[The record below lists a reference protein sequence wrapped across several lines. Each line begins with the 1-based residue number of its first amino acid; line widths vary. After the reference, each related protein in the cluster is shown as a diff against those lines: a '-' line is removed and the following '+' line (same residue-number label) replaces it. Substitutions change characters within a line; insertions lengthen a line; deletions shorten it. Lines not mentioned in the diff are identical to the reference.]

1 MYMKYLFSFFIILLS
16 VACNERAGKGV
27 TGNDTLVAEQDS
39 PQEQNTPAGDTVV
52 EPFNEMRWLQQKVLE
67 GTDFIGTGNEPFW
80 SVEISFDSIMK
91 FKTADGDSIITPAV
105 QGIRLQDV
113 AATGYRAETENGIL
127 SVIIF
132 DQKCVDDMSGIEK
145 PKMVKVDYKEQSYS
159 GCGQFTYDYRLD
171 DIWVLESVNG
181 NRINTGDFD
190 KGHPRL
196 EIKIKDSR
204 IMGMAGCNNFNG
216 TVEFQGTKIKTNKL
230 MSTKMACNAMEFETR
245 LLGSLT
251 DKLIDYKIE
260 NLRLNLQ
267 VSQDSLLVFKKV
279 D

>member
-16 VACNERAGKGV
+16 IACNEKAGKGV
-27 TGNDTLVAEQDS
+27 TGNDTIVAGQDS
-39 PQEQNTPAGDTVV
+39 QPEQNTTVNDTVV
-52 EPFNEMRWLQQKVLE
+52 EPFNEMQWMQQKVSE

-91 FKTADGDSIITPAV
+91 FKTAEGDSIITPIV

-171 DIWVLESVNG
+171 DIWVLESING
-181 NRINTGDFD
+181 NNVNARDFD
-190 KGHPRL
+190 KGVPRL
-196 EIKIKDSR
+196 EIKIKEAR

-216 TVEFQGTKIKTNKL
+216 TIDIQGTRIKTNKM

-245 LLGSLT
+245 LLSSLT

-260 NLRLNLQ
+260 NMRLNLQ
-267 VSQDSLLVFKKV
+267 VSPDSLLVYKKV